1 MAYVD
6 LVFSLSLGSLG
17 PFLPCPPPL
26 PRGLLWCCF
35 VVQRDLPADS
45 PDIESDGS
53 SAADLTVKS
62 GATTT
67 RGVSG
72 TAEMVGKWAQKEADT
87 RGQRW
92 SRRQVGN
99 HDEWFST
106 AGEYFLPQTT

>member
-1 MAYVD
+1 MSSHRSDQTEFNCDDQKQA
-6 LVFSLSLGSLG
+6 VFSLMPSHFCPDAELAPDGSAG
-17 PFLPCPPPL
+17 
-26 PRGLLWCCF
+26 
-35 VVQRDLPADS
+35 S

-72 TAEMVGKWAQKEADT
+72 TAEMVGKWALKGADT

-92 SRRQVGN
+92 HRQVGN